1 MTEKKMVLVVGLG
14 RFGAALCERLVAL
27 RQYVVAV
34 DKVRS
39 RVELLADDVD
49 LTAQLDA
56 TDEEA
61 LVKVGVREADVAVVA
76 IGENTEASILA
87 TAILRELGVPYVMAR
102 AQTALHARV
111 LARVGAHRV
120 IFPER
125 DMGMRVADHFVFPW
139 LSQFSQ
145 VPGSELL
152 VGKTAPR
159 PEMIGKSLAELNFR
173 NEYNA
178 VVLLVDRQ
186 GEQFIPRADTVVEAT
201 DQLFISG
208 KSDEINQWVQGSKES
223 KEAKR

>member
-1 MTEKKMVLVVGLG
+1 MH
-14 RFGAALCERLVAL
+14 
-27 RQYVVAV
+27 
-34 DKVRS
+34 
-39 RVELLADDVD
+39 LL
-49 LTAQLDA
+49 
-56 TDEEA
+56 
-61 LVKVGVREADVAVVA
+61 
-76 IGENTEASILA
+76 ASILT

-159 PEMIGKSLAELNFR
+159 KEMVGKSLMELNFR

-186 GEQFIPRADTVVEAT
+186 GEQFIPRADMLSRRRINFSSPAEAMRST
-201 DQLFISG
+201 
-208 KSDEINQWVQGSKES
+208 NGSTASRKL
-223 KEAKR
+223 KEAD